1 MAKFQNAETSGPRF
15 EAELEVGEHSLQLYS
30 LGTPNGQKVTI
41 LLEELGLAYDCFSI
55 NIMEG
60 ANFASGFVAINP
72 NEKIPALVDKDGPG
86 GKEFSVFESGAILL
100 YLVDKVPDSP
110 MMPRGDDAARS
121 KVMQWLMWQM
131 GSAPYLGQ
139 FGHFSKYA
147 KEKIPYAIDR
157 YTMETKRLLDVL
169 DKRLALAEYVA
180 GDFFSLADIA
190 IFPWIR
196 CLDVFYNAAETLG
209 LSEYK
214 NVARWVESVGKRP
227 AVVRGMAVSGFNED
241 AKHYSSAGSK

>member
-1 MAKFQNAETSGPRF
+1 MGKFQNADTSGPRF
-15 EAELEVGEHSLQLYS
+15 DAQLEVGEHPLQLYS
-30 LGTPNGQKVTI
+30 LGTPNGQKVTV
-41 LLEELGLAYDCFSI
+41 LLEELGLAYDFFAI

-60 ANFASGFVAINP
+60 GNFSSGFVAISP

-86 GKEFSVFESGAILL
+86 GQEFTVFESGAILL
-100 YLVDKVPDSP
+100 YLMDKVPDSP
-110 MMPRGDDAARS
+110 LMPRTDDGARS

-139 FGHFSKYA
+139 FGHFSIYA

-169 DKRLALAEYVA
+169 DKQLARGEYVA
-180 GDFFSLADIA
+180 GDFFSVADIA

-196 CLDVFYNAAETLG
+196 CLDVYYNAAETLG
-209 LSEYK
+209 ISEYK
-214 NVARWVESVGKRP
+214 NVSRWVESVGKRP
-227 AVVRGMAVSGFNED
+227 AVVRGMAVTGFTEETQ
-241 AKHYSSAGSK
+241 HYSSAGSK